1 MCTLTHISC
10 MSIHTRRD
18 SKSIRLCQLAH
29 HWAELYFPAE
39 MEKNHWKLKLK
50 LAPEV
55 YMLAMMNSLC
65 YIICLAGPI
74 SQMTKMV
81 IITSQDASCPLTIN
95 SLPCLHT
102 FSNPWSLGTS
112 PYLLT
117 PPPSSPLLYP
127 LAALQN
133 HLHFLFPLLHQTTIC
148 IKVAKVISTG
158 LCILSC
164 SVINLLWLGGS
175 IFTAG

>member
-117 PPPSSPLLYP
+117 PPILPSPLSIGCLTKPSPLSVPFAASDNDLY
-127 LAALQN
+127 QGCQGN
-133 HLHFLFPLLHQTTIC
+133 
-148 IKVAKVISTG
+148 
-158 LCILSC
+158 
-164 SVINLLWLGGS
+164 INRLVYP
-175 IFTAG
+175 IMQCN